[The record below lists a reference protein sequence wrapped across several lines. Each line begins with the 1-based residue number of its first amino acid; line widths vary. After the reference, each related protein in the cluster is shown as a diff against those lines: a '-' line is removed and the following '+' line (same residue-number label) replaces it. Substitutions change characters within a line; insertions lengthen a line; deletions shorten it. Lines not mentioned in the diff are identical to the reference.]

1 MKKRDFL
8 LIAAVLAVAFVI
20 FVIMNVF
27 AKKPGDNVVVKVDG
41 KEYGTYPLSDDNEI
55 VIDNAY
61 GKNVLVIEAG
71 KCYMK
76 DADCRDGICV
86 RHRPIDRSG
95 DTIICL
101 PHKLVAEITAGA
113 DSNPNEEIDATTR

>member
-1 MKKRDFL
+1 MPK
-8 LIAAVLAVAFVI
+8 LI
-20 FVIMNVF
+20 
-27 AKKPGDNVVVKVDG
+27 
-41 KEYGTYPLSDDNEI
+41 
-55 VIDNAY
+55 
-61 GKNVLVIEAG
+61 
-71 KCYMK
+71 
-76 DADCRDGICV
+76 GICV